1 MLEDGL
7 DAIRRDVVGL
17 EPTVVPRSERR
28 HRRLRR
34 ALRLPERGQRLVLG
48 ARGPL
53 GQREGAG
60 PGEDRRR
67 DQPKIPAVLKAE
79 LNPEQKETLGEL
91 EKFGWE
97 LRFVRHDPEQRP
109 VPVIFDA
116 EREKFAVLD
125 PEGHLDENAFINIR

>member
-1 MLEDGL
+1 MSQE
-7 DAIRRDVVGL
+7 
-17 EPTVVPRSERR
+17 ERR
-28 HRRLRR
+28 KD
-34 ALRLPERGQRLVLG
+34 APPLPS
-48 ARGPL
+48 
-53 GQREGAG
+53 
-60 PGEDRRR
+60 
-67 DQPKIPAVLKAE
+67 VLKSE

-125 PEGHLDENAFINIR
+125 SDGNLDESAFINIR

>member
-1 MLEDGL
+1 M
-7 DAIRRDVVGL
+7 
-17 EPTVVPRSERR
+17 T
-28 HRRLRR
+28 
-34 ALRLPERGQRLVLG
+34 Q
-48 ARGPL
+48 
-53 GQREGAG
+53 
-60 PGEDRRR
+60 EDRRR
-67 DQPKIPAVLKAE
+67 EQPQIPDALKKE

-125 PEGHLDENAFINIR
+125 PDGKLDESAFINIR